1 MNYPALII
9 STLALLFTVLGFWW
23 MNWRRGRLQVGG
35 PRSYAACSAGDRLI
49 LTLPFVFF
57 NDGASAIVVQ
67 NLRLLV
73 LHDQSD
79 PKPLFF
85 SATYE
90 EIRPKDEGR
99 ELPTQFPIRGR
110 EAILVICEFQ
120 RKPSNL
126 VFEAGRYPLEL
137 QAILNE
143 DKEWKPLCAFDLNVR
158 EESLASINSVY
169 IAYDNYD
176 S

>member
-9 STLALLFTVLGFWW
+9 STLALLFSVLGFWW
-23 MNWRRGRLQVGG
+23 MNWRRGRLRVGG
-35 PRSYAACSAGDRLI
+35 PRSYAACAAGDRLI
-49 LTLPFVFF
+49 LALPFVFF

-67 NLRLLV
+67 NLRVLV
-73 LHDQSD
+73 LNDQND

-85 SATYE
+85 SATVE
-90 EIRPKDEGR
+90 RLLKDDGR
-99 ELPTQFPIRGR
+99 ALATQFPIRGR
-110 EAILVICEFQ
+110 EALRLICEFQ
-120 RKPSNL
+120 RIPANL
-126 VFEAGRYPLEL
+126 VFEARRYPLEL

-158 EESLASINSVY
+158 EESLASINRAY